1 MPQKKKVEGAS
12 LAPNFTMDDEPVKTV
27 REGSG
32 LRLSTIIRQDKIDP
46 NVAAAVIRA
55 HGLTPRDRMGA
66 GRFKALIDSWLKA
79 PVGGK

>member
-1 MPQKKKVEGAS
+1 MPQKKKVERAS
-12 LAPNFTMDDEPVKTV
+12 PVPNIKMDDEPVKTP
-27 REGSG
+27 REDTG
-32 LRLSTIIRQDKIDP
+32 LRLSTIIRKEKIDP
-46 NVAAAVIRA
+46 NVATAVMRA

>member
-1 MPQKKKVEGAS
+1 MPQKKKIEGDS
-12 LAPNFTMDDEPVKTV
+12 PVPNITMDDEPVMTP

-32 LRLSTIIRQDKIDP
+32 LRLSTIIRQEKIDP
-46 NVAAAVIRA
+46 NVAAAVMKA
-55 HGLTPRDRMGA
+55 HGLTLRDRMGA